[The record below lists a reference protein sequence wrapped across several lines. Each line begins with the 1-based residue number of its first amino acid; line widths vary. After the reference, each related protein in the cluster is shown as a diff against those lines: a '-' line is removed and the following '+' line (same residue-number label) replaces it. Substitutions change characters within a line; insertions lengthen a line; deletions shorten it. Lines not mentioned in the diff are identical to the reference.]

1 MKSENILNQLQE
13 VFNKLYSKL
22 LKNEKEIAILLEEG
36 KNLKNDLEN
45 LYATLKVFLEE
56 NQETFKKQEEKQRKE
71 LENKIEAFELLLN
84 NFLNTFDE
92 EIKKYRIHHGKK

>member
-92 EIKKYRIHHGKK
+92 EIKK